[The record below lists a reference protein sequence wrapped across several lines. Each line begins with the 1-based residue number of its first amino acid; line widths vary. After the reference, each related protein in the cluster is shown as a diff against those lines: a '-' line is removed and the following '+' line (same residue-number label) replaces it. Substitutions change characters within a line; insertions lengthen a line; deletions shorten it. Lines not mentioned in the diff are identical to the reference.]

1 MNLSDLFD
9 SLTAERLADW
19 VKQGQEEHVQLDF
32 KTVASADLSRG
43 EDKKNLAKALAGFA
57 NGDGGI
63 VVWGID
69 ARKDADDVDRAGD
82 FKLIPNVARF
92 VSRLNEFTATSV
104 SPMVGGV
111 RHRSIVF
118 EGDAGCAISLVPSSD
133 SGPHMA
139 KASEDRY
146 YKRSGDSFRRMEHFD
161 VADMFGRRARPVLKF
176 ATQLVGGGSSS
187 GGGGPTTY
195 NGKLIFGVENVGRG
209 IAKSIYLAIR
219 SSSGYRIDQ
228 FGVDGNRREGLP
240 RIVQAAD
247 YASAKYG
254 GTQDIVVHP
263 EVMLEVGA
271 IELKAVF
278 WETERKLEMPAPL
291 TMAYEIAAEGF
302 PLEKGERTIDADDIA
317 GALYPRALY
326 VPKSERRAGE

>member
-1 MNLSDLFD
+1 MDLSELFD
-9 SLTAERLADW
+9 SLTPERLADW
-19 VKQGQEEHVQLDF
+19 VKQRQEEHVQLDF

-69 ARKDADDVDRAGD
+69 ARKDEDEVDRASE

-92 VSRLNEFTATSV
+92 LSRLNEFTATSV

-111 RHRSIVF
+111 RHRSILMD
-118 EGDAGCAISLVPSSD
+118 GDAGCAISLVPASD
-133 SGPHMA
+133 VGPHMA

-176 ATQLVGGGSSS
+176 ATRIVGGGGSS
-187 GGGGPTTY
+187 GGGPTVY
-195 NGKLIFGVENVGRG
+195 NGKLTFGVENIGRG
-209 IAKSIYLAIR
+209 IAKSIYLAVR
-219 SSSGYRIDQ
+219 SSSGYLIDP
-228 FGVDGNRREGLP
+228 FGIDGNRSEGLP
-240 RIVQAAD
+240 RIVQAID
-247 YASAKYG
+247 HASAKYG

-263 EVMLEVGA
+263 GVMLEVGA
-271 IELKAVF
+271 VHLKAAY
-278 WETERKLEMPAPL
+278 WAADGKLEMPAPL
-291 TMAYEIAAEGF
+291 TVVYEIAAEGF
-302 PLEKGERTIDADDIA
+302 PLEKGEVTLDADEIA
-317 GALYPRALY
+317 SAVYPRTLY
-326 VPKSERRAGE
+326 VPNSERLATH